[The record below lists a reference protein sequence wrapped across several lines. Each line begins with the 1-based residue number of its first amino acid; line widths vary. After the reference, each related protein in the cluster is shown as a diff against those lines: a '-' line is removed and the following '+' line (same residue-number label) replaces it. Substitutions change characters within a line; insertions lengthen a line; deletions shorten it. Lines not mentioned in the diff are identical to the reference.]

1 MPRETPGTLL
11 VMSYRETRLHGFE
24 RNDVYLVL
32 LHWCES
38 FSLGGVKISGV
49 LLTTDSWAHHQQG
62 HFQHCLKAQPKSA
75 SQNTCLTSSRPPGS
89 CLCSLKC
96 LHVCVFFFL
105 IYFFL
110 NSLPFS
116 VQHLLQYDHM
126 VTEGNSLDV
135 FNQVSLLRWRHLMY
149 PIKILINKD
158 THLSL
163 PISKWSLF
171 WCKNVQ

>member
-105 IYFFL
+105 IYFFFKQ
-110 NSLPFS
+110 SSFFS
-116 VQHLLQYDHM
+116 AAFASIWSHGYRRQLSGCLQPS
-126 VTEGNSLDV
+126 VTSTMEAFDV
-135 FNQVSLLRWRHLMY
+135 SNQDPH
-149 PIKILINKD
+149 
-158 THLSL
+158 
-163 PISKWSLF
+163 
-171 WCKNVQ
+171 